1 MTEQKKPRPTL
12 SPDRES
18 ESGALRI
25 YSKAKQVIA
34 DEIRFFL
41 HCFLELKVGPTAAA
55 YREWL
60 RKLAEDRCMVA
71 VVGQFHRG
79 KSSLLNALIGREE
92 LPAGIS
98 PMTSACT
105 RIRFGSDERLF
116 VQYDGT
122 SSAEE
127 VPYARLAEYVT
138 ESGNPGNRKNV
149 LAAVLELPLPL
160 LRRGIE
166 FIDTP
171 GFGSVP
177 EASSSLALPSLP
189 PCDAVLFVTDLNGP
203 LSSAETRYLNQFRG
217 HVHKMFFIVNKL
229 DLLNSSEKDLG
240 IERVATALRREAQAN
255 DLRVFPVSAGS
266 EWLEK
271 PPNGGTI
278 FAPNGIDRLIDALTA
293 FLAAEKS
300 RTFLVPALDGSLLLL
315 NEGRS
320 CLSDQRTD
328 PAVVSKLDRFKER
341 ILRLR
346 ARILSNDLPATAE
359 FPPMKVETAGEGLPS
374 QAPEAKEPDLSADLR
389 RRGCPACL
397 HITLALLDDFVQR
410 QYALASDP
418 QAPFDF
424 AVHSGFCPLHTW
436 QLLTVSS
443 PQGMSVG
450 YAALVDKIAG
460 RLAHIAEITSNSG
473 ENTSSLV
480 ATSRECPA
488 CRLLREVERTYIRR
502 LADFLQGETGRTAF
516 RNSFGLCLR
525 HLEMTIGSTPTEELK
540 RFLLLQSAQK
550 LDQIAEDMRNFAIK
564 NDALCRGIQNRDEKE
579 AYLKAVRQ
587 IVGERAFCVPW
598 ALDTEV

>member
-1 MTEQKKPRPTL
+1 MTEQRKPRPTL

-18 ESGALRI
+18 ESGAFRI
-25 YSKAKQVIA
+25 YSRTKQVIA
-34 DEIRFFL
+34 GEIRLLL
-41 HCFLELKVGPTAAA
+41 HCFLELKVGPLASA

-60 RKLAEDRCMVA
+60 RKLAEDRGIVA

-79 KSSLLNALIGREE
+79 KSSFLNALIGREV

-98 PMTSACT
+98 PMTSAFI
-105 RIRFGSDERLF
+105 RIRYGPDERLF
-116 VQYDGT
+116 VQYDGV

-177 EASSSLALPSLP
+177 EAGSSSALPSLP
-189 PCDAVLFVTDLNGP
+189 PCDAALFVTDLNGP
-203 LSSAETRYLNQFRG
+203 LSSAETRCLNRFRG
-217 HVHKMFFIVNKL
+217 HLHEMFFVINGI
-229 DLLNSSEKDLG
+229 DLVNSSDRDLG
-240 IERVATALRREAQAN
+240 IDLVMAALRREAQAS
-255 DLRVFPVSAGS
+255 DLKVFPVSAGS

-271 PPNGGTI
+271 SPNGGNI

-320 CLSDQRTD
+320 RLSDQRTD
-328 PAVVSKLDRFKER
+328 PVVFSKLDRFKER

-359 FPPMKVETAGEGLPS
+359 FPPMDVETAREDLPIPALAADES
-374 QAPEAKEPDLSADLR
+374 DLSADLR

-397 HITLALLDDFVQR
+397 HITSALLEDFVQR

-450 YAALVDKIAG
+450 YAALVEKIAG
-460 RLAHIAEITSNSG
+460 RLAHLAEITSNIG
-473 ENTSSLV
+473 ESASLLV
-480 ATSRECPA
+480 ATSKECPA
-488 CRLLREVERTYIRR
+488 CRLLRDIERTYIRR
-502 LADFLQGETGRTAF
+502 LAAFLEGETGRTAF
-516 RNSFGLCLR
+516 QNSSGLCLR
-525 HLEMTIGSTPTEELK
+525 HLEMTIGSTPTEDLR
-540 RFLLLQSAQK
+540 RFILLQSAQK

-587 IVGERAFCVPW
+587 VVGERAFCVPW
-598 ALDTEV
+598 TFDTEV